1 MAITSDID
9 SFDGIEGV
17 ADPRLCQRIIGHT
30 DIVASFLE
38 AQGAG
43 RLHHAWLLGGPKGI
57 GKASLAYLFT
67 RYLLTPADERI
78 GADGLTFSDAVD
90 AQIIGRAHPN
100 LLVLQRPFDA
110 KTKKFK
116 TQITVEEVRRTVP
129 FFGKTAGGGAQRVC
143 IVDGA
148 EDMNASAAN
157 ALLKI
162 LEEPPVNTTFF
173 VVSHA
178 PGRLLPTI
186 LSRCRQVR
194 LDPLSEDDVDRV
206 VRDVIGG
213 NAGQIAKAVGLS
225 QGAPRRAIELLN
237 ADMIGLMGE
246 IDAVLGRLQNGSGR
260 VKLAELLAARGNEQ
274 AYLFGMQHIFDWLA
288 GQITVQTRA
297 GRNASALASWTDV
310 WEKMTAQFYEAE
322 RYNLDKKQTV
332 MATLDALARLT
343 H

>member
-1 MAITSDID
+1 MAISGDID
-9 SFDGIEGV
+9 SFDAIEGV
-17 ADPRLCQRIIGHT
+17 ADPRLCQQIVGHSEIIG
-30 DIVASFLE
+30 SFLE
-38 AQGAG
+38 AVDAG

-57 GKASLAYLFT
+57 GKASLAFLFA
-67 RYLLTPADERI
+67 RYLLTPAGERI
-78 GADGLTFSDAVD
+78 GAEGLTFSDATD
-90 AQIIGRAHPN
+90 AQIVGRAHPN

-162 LEEPPVNTTFF
+162 LEEPPANTTFF
-173 VVSHA
+173 VVSHH

-186 LSRCRQVR
+186 LSRCRQAR
-194 LDPLSEDDVDRV
+194 LDPLSEGDVARV

-213 NAGQIAKAVGLS
+213 DAGQIAKAVGLS
-225 QGAPRRAIELLN
+225 QGAPRRAIELLS
-237 ADMIGLMGE
+237 ADMIGLMGQ
-246 IDAVLGRLQNGSGR
+246 IDMVLGRLQDGAGR
-260 VKLAELLAARGNEQ
+260 VKLAEVLAARGNEQ
-274 AYLFGMQHIFDWLA
+274 AYVFGMQHIFDWLA
-288 GQITVQTRA
+288 GEITMMA
-297 GRNASALASWTDV
+297 GTGRTSALASWTDV

-322 RYNLDKKQTV
+322 RYNLDKKQMV
-332 MATLDALARLT
+332 LATLDALARLAR
-343 H
+343 